1 MLYNKNIY
9 PFWFLARRQ
18 LFISSKKRFIITT
31 YFYYSHVCLR
41 KNSIP
46 RSERIVRLL
55 SAVALRGVCPT
66 AQRGGFLS
74 HSRFNQRTILA
85 RKNDYHS
92 VNLLQSSN
100 KLDNTKIRFFRVA
113 GVNQK
118 GIVGL
123 TNSVDVRR
131 PASDPGR
138 RPEPKT
144 SERAH
149 LLVLRDRL

>member
-66 AQRGGFLS
+66 AQRGGF
-74 HSRFNQRTILA
+74 
-85 RKNDYHS
+85 HS